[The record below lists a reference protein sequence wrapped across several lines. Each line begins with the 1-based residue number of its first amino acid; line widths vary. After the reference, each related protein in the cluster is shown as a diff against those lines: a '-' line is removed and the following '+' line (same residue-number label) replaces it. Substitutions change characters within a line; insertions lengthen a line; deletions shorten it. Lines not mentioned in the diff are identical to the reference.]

1 MGGNA
6 TFKQVF
12 AVMSH
17 AGIVPTLSPLLA
29 AAMMAGGVAPA
40 GVRPPGANLGIFVPM
55 LEETSFVA
63 VMLLSIDLIVVW
75 WIVSLAIGLGVLY
88 KRRTGPIAT
97 TFIGIYV
104 LIALLIAFVSSGS

>member
-1 MGGNA
+1 
-6 TFKQVF
+6 
-12 AVMSH
+12 
-17 AGIVPTLSPLLA
+17 
-29 AAMMAGGVAPA
+29 
-40 GVRPPGANLGIFVPM
+40 M

-63 VMLLSIDLIVVW
+63 VMLRSIDLILVW

-104 LIALLIAFVSSGS
+104 VIALLIAVVSSGS